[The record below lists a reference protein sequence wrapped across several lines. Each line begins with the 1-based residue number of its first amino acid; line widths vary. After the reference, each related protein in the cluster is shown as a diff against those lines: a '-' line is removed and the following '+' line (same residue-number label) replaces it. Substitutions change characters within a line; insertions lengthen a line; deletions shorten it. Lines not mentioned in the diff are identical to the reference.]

1 MRWLSGAIVAGG
13 AGMAGWGWWLG
24 QRQGLVFR
32 LNPESSAS
40 KSLTTN
46 GTGQYLYPLVSLA
59 IMLLIAGSLQRRR
72 EDIRIGWA
80 AWREHPVALSLGAL
94 VWAAAPWCCL
104 LLGLLLRDWA
114 GGVPAGRH
122 LSRWLL
128 ADRPFFWF
136 IGVLCTVLSVHLIAA
151 GPWLTDYLCRVL
163 RYQRRF
169 RRLQRQGKQ
178 ETLAREVLKL
188 GEEIAERPYR
198 EQILIGLLL
207 RIDAGGPHHE
217 LWDSVLRTVSRM
229 PRLDEPGRLFRLS
242 PLWKVQVRMRL
253 VLAEALMSE
262 YHRTQASPHL
272 DTALRILEGLHRC
285 PPVLAGRAARAGIAL
300 TLAWALG
307 LRHTRNPGADAGGL
321 GRALALAE
329 QAAIVLPA
337 EAAGGVVGRL
347 LVKQYERQAD
357 VATLSR
363 AIDALRSAGPSS
375 ALIWALVLRHRT
387 AANGSDLMEAGA
399 IARDLA
405 AEAPD
410 GEEGLFVLL
419 FTAIQ
424 SPAWRFGSERA
435 LVVDLLDVLDALPT
449 VSFPLNAV
457 TAMCRAA
464 LALDEDHEMALS
476 WYERALMLTEQS
488 ASLGLSLHDRKVVLG
503 TGVLS
508 PPSVADIALSM
519 GQAGR
524 AVELLELSRTVIW
537 AQTRRLRRIGPPL
550 GVPARLTELRSEL
563 DNPRYPG
570 PGSRDLLSGHRAARA
585 RAELAAEWESLTAE
599 HDSGRRM
606 GFSELREAAHGGPVV
621 IVNISDTGC
630 AAVVVLADRDP
641 VHIGLP
647 LADHAELAARAGG
660 LLVATIR
667 GMNARALARLLWDT
681 IAAPVLEVV
690 EPYLGPDR
698 RVWWCPTGPL
708 SAVPLHLAGHHDQ
721 KNGPALIDHVVSS
734 YTPSLWA
741 LRDARRTGPDVVV
754 PTRPSTMLVASL
766 RETPGMPEL
775 EHAEEEA
782 AIVSSRFP
790 AVRALGEQEVTVAAI
805 RAALHDHPWVHIACH
820 GDENG
825 LVLHD
830 GHLGLD
836 ELADMKPTGERLAF
850 LSACVSA
857 LPDARAVD
865 EVLHPAAAFHLN
877 GFSHVIGT
885 MWQINSA
892 DGPTVADDFY
902 RMLLAER
909 CGPALALHHAQHRL
923 REGFRADPARW
934 APFVHIGP

>member
-1 MRWLSGAIVAGG
+1 
-13 AGMAGWGWWLG
+13 MA
-24 QRQGLVFR
+24 
-32 LNPESSAS
+32 
-40 KSLTTN
+40 
-46 GTGQYLYPLVSLA
+46 LA

-72 EDIRIGWA
+72 EDIRIGLG
-80 AWREHPVALSLGAL
+80 AWRERPVELSLGAL
-94 VWAAAPWCCL
+94 AWAAAPWCCL
-104 LLGLLLRDWA
+104 LFGLLLRDWA
-114 GGVPAGRH
+114 AGVPMGRH
-122 LSRWLL
+122 LSRWVL

-136 IGVLCTVLSVHLIAA
+136 LSVLCTVLSAYLLAA
-151 GPWLTDYLCRVL
+151 GPWLTDYLCWVL

-169 RRLQRQGKQ
+169 GRLQRQGEQ
-178 ETLAREVLKL
+178 EALSREVLKL

-198 EQILIGLLL
+198 EQILISMLR
-207 RIDAGGPHHE
+207 RIDAGRPHQE
-217 LWDSVLRTVSRM
+217 LFDSVLRTLSRM
-229 PRLDEPGRLFRLS
+229 PGLDEPGRLFRLS
-242 PLWKVQVRMRL
+242 PLWELQVKTRL
-253 VLAEALMSE
+253 VLAETLMNE

-285 PPVLAGRAARAGIAL
+285 PPILAGRYTRAGIAL

-307 LRHTRNPGADAGGL
+307 LRHTRDPGADTGDL
-321 GRALALAE
+321 DRALTLAE
-329 QAAIVLPA
+329 QAATVLRA
-337 EAAGGVVGRL
+337 ETAGGVVGRL

-375 ALIWALVLRHRT
+375 ALIWALVLRHRAT
-387 AANGSDLMEAGA
+387 ANGDDLTEAGA
-399 IARDLA
+399 AARDLA
-405 AEAPD
+405 AEGPD
-410 GEEGLFVLL
+410 DEEGLFVLL

-424 SPAWRFGSERA
+424 APAWRFGPERA
-435 LVVDLLDVLDALPT
+435 LVVDLLDMLDALPEL
-449 VSFPLNAV
+449 SFPLNAV
-457 TAMCRAA
+457 STMCRAA
-464 LALDEDHEMALS
+464 LALDDDHEMALT
-476 WYERALMLTEQS
+476 WYERALMLAEQS

-519 GQAGR
+519 GQVGR

-537 AQTRRLRRIGPPL
+537 SQTRRLRRTEPPL
-550 GVPARLTELRSEL
+550 GVSARLMELRGEL
-563 DNPRYPG
+563 DNPGYPG
-570 PGSRDLLSGHRAARA
+570 LGRHDLLSGHRAARA
-585 RAELAAEWESLTAE
+585 RAELAAEWESLTAG
-599 HDSGRRM
+599 HGPDRGMS
-606 GFSELREAAHGGPVV
+606 FSELREAAHGGPVV

-641 VHIGLP
+641 VPVGLP
-647 LADHAELAARAGG
+647 LANHAELATRAGG
-660 LLVATIR
+660 LLAPTIR

-690 EPYLGPDR
+690 EPHLGPDR

-721 KNGPALIDHVVSS
+721 ENGPALIDHVVSS

-741 LRDARRTGPDVVV
+741 LRDARRTGAGVVG
-754 PTRPSTMLVASL
+754 PAPPSSMLVASL

-782 AIVSSRFP
+782 AIISARFP
-790 AVRALGEQEVTVAAI
+790 AVETLGEQEVTVTAI
-805 RAALHDHPWVHIACH
+805 RAALHAHPWVHIACH
-820 GDENG
+820 GDESG
-825 LVLHD
+825 LILRD
-830 GHLGLD
+830 GHLGLE
-836 ELADMKPTGERLAF
+836 ELADMNLAGERLAF

-857 LPDARAVD
+857 LPDARAMD

-902 RMLLAER
+902 RMLLTEK

-923 REGFRADPARW
+923 REKYRADPARW